1 MDEMNEETHGR
12 DAQRAA
18 MRALI
23 AEETKSLADALAAC
37 EAQLASRDAALRAR
51 RARHIR
57 MLKLTAGVAALAS
70 TLWVTKVVVAQQ
82 TCVPGTNQTGV
93 LNALCAQSPARA
105 GDLNHNFT
113 TIRNWITSKLGDPSS
128 PHVTVNGNVS
138 SSGTVN
144 GTNVTGAN
152 VSGTN
157 VSATNLSSSG
167 PTSVGANLTV
177 NGRVSLPC
185 SGCGDGGGNWGN
197 VTMQG
202 RVISASDNLH
212 LSPPGGR
219 NVIINGD
226 YRAAGG
232 GTGNVG
238 LSVSGNIYAGNN
250 GWDSNH
256 MRGAE
261 AHPYSSEPTGNGWG
275 RHRQACN
282 NIAAYTCP
290 DGQYVCGI
298 EFWHG
303 CAWSWYD
310 EVMRVRCCTL

>member
-1 MDEMNEETHGR
+1 MDEMSEETRGR

-37 EAQLASRDAALRAR
+37 EAQLASRDAAARER
-51 RARHIR
+51 RARHVR

-70 TLWVTKVVVAQQ
+70 TLWVGRTVLAQA
-82 TCVPGTNQTGV
+82 CVPGTSQSGV
-93 LNALCAQSPARA
+93 LNTLCAQSPARA

-113 TIRNWITSKLGDPSS
+113 TIRNWITSKLGDPNS
-128 PHVTVNGNVS
+128 PNVTVNGNVS

-144 GTNVTGAN
+144 AANVTGA
-152 VSGTN
+152 N

-167 PTSVGANLTV
+167 PTSVGANLAV

-185 SGCGDGGGNWGN
+185 SGCGDGGANWGN
-197 VTMQG
+197 MTIQG
-202 RVISASDNLH
+202 RVVSANSNIH
-212 LSPPGGR
+212 LSPPGG
-219 NVIINGD
+219 NSVIINGD

-238 LSVSGNIYAGNN
+238 LAVSGNIYSANN
-250 GWDSNH
+250 SWDSNH
-256 MRGAE
+256 MRGAD
-261 AHPYSSEPTGNGWG
+261 AHPYSTEPTGDGWG

-290 DGQYVCGI
+290 NGQYVCGI

-303 CAWSWYD
+303 CSWSWYD